1 MRTESQ
7 ILKDFRNMSWEI
19 IKNDEHKLI
28 LENELTNA
36 KITLYKH
43 SRSYECAIDLG
54 FTVVPSFINFQEHK
68 LLHELFEI
76 LGDDKIKE
84 QLYQHLFCKYGVKQL
99 YVAIE
104 ELSELQKELCKAMRA
119 EKFNNKN
126 EIIEEIA
133 DVSIMLEQLIS
144 YFNIDT
150 SEIKKIKGEKIMR
163 TIKWCSDCEKE

>member
-19 IKNDEHKLI
+19 IKNDERQLI
-28 LENELTNA
+28 LKNELTND
-36 KITLYKH
+36 KIEVYKH
-43 SRSYECAIDLG
+43 SRSYRCATDLG
-54 FTVVPSFINFQEHK
+54 FTIVPSFIDFQVHK
-68 LLHELFEI
+68 LLNELFII
-76 LGDDKIKE
+76 LGDGIVKE
-84 QLYQHLFCKYGVKQL
+84 QLYTHLYCKYGIKQL

-119 EKFNNKN
+119 EKFNNEN

-133 DVSIMLEQLIS
+133 DVSIMLEQLIC

-150 SEIKKIKGEKIMR
+150 SKIKKIKAEKIMR
-163 TIKWCSDCEKE
+163 TIKWCSDNEKE